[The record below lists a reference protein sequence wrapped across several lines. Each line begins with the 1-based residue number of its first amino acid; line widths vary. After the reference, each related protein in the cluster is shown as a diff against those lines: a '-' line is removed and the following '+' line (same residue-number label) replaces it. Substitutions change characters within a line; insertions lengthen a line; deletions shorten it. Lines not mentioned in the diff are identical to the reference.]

1 MKSVILS
8 QVQSKQQCSGIRGEK
23 KKTRKKTKE
32 VSLNLALTCT
42 HHKPSIT
49 VSKHQDTWSPGLATR
64 ASVNHGQLN
73 KVHEDLCFS
82 FYRDLKGIHL

>member
-8 QVQSKQQCSGIRGEK
+8 QVQSKQQCSGIRGKKK

-32 VSLNLALTCT
+32 ASLNLALTCS

-49 VSKHQDTWSPGLATR
+49 VSKHQDTWSPDLATR
-64 ASVNHGQLN
+64 ASVTM
-73 KVHEDLCFS
+73 DS
-82 FYRDLKGIHL
+82 